1 MSVQC
6 RLVEY
11 KSQVTRGGG
20 EEIANR
26 RNIIDG
32 TISLIIIT
40 TISGIII
47 ISHV

>member
-11 KSQVTRGGG
+11 KSQVTRGG

-26 RNIIDG
+26 RKIIDG

-40 TISGIII
+40 TISIIII